1 MHLFLP
7 PFPGLPLIWNA
18 FLDFWIDGW
27 RLFMLFTL
35 FTALLFAV
43 FWLPLTSPYKQ
54 TAKQQLLS

>member
-27 RLFMLFTL
+27 RL
-35 FTALLFAV
+35 ALLFAV
-43 FWLPLTSPYKQ
+43 SWLPLTSPYKQ

>member
-1 MHLFLP
+1 
-7 PFPGLPLIWNA
+7 LIWNA
-18 FLDFWIDGW
+18 FLDIWIDGW

-54 TAKQQLLS
+54 TAKQQLRS